1 MNKTIFEIN
10 EEIISEDTKLKLKE
24 IYKSNNLEGNKPKLK
39 IVFMGTP
46 DFAVPILQSIDDIF
60 GVDLVVTI
68 PDKPQGRGLKLTP
81 SEVKIEAE
89 HRNIEILQPEDLKDE
104 SFIKTIKDFNPDIIC
119 VVAFKILPQ
128 EIFELAKIA
137 TFNIHGSL
145 LPKFRGAAPI
155 NRAIIDGETITGLT
169 SFILNNK
176 VDTGNILL
184 QCKAQI
190 GETTIASELYDDLK
204 IKASDLAIT
213 TIQLLL
219 DGNYIAINQKD
230 ELATKA
236 PKVFANESFIDWNKS
251 VDETRC
257 FINGLSYFPGAR
269 TYLNNKLLKIFRAK
283 NTELTED
290 LLNCENIKNGEIII
304 KNKKIFVKCSDGFIE
319 ILELQLEGKKKMT
332 ALEFI
337 PGLRTTDKIFL
348 HNRE

>member
-1 MNKTIFEIN
+1 VNKTIFEMN
-10 EEIISEDTKLKLKE
+10 EEIISEASKLKLKE
-24 IYKSNNLEGNKPKLK
+24 IYKANKQDGINTKLK

-46 DFAVPILQSIDDIF
+46 DFAVPIFQSIDDIF

-89 HRNIEILQPEDLKDE
+89 QRQIEILQPENLKDE
-104 SFIKTIKDFNPDIIC
+104 TFIQQIKNLNPDIIC
-119 VVAFKILPQ
+119 VVAFKILPK
-128 EIFELAKIA
+128 EIFELAQIA

-155 NRAIIDGETITGLT
+155 NRAIVDGESITGLT

-184 QCKAQI
+184 QCKTQI
-190 GETTIASELYDDLK
+190 TETTIASELYDDLK
-204 IKASDLAIT
+204 VKASDLAIV

-219 DGNYIAINQKD
+219 NGNYTAINQND

-236 PKVFANESFIDWNKS
+236 PKVFANDSFIDWNNTK
-251 VDETRC
+251 DKTRC

-269 TYLNNKLLKIFRAK
+269 TYLDGKLLKIFRAK
-283 NTELTED
+283 NVEQSQDFANNEELS
-290 LLNCENIKNGEIII
+290 NGEIVI
-304 KNKKIFVKCSDGFIE
+304 NHKKLYVKCQDGLLE
-319 ILELQLEGKKKMT
+319 ILELQLEGKKKMQT
-332 ALEFI
+332 SDFVMGIKTKERIYLNNS
-337 PGLRTTDKIFL
+337 K
-348 HNRE
+348 